1 MYIYQYTKK
10 FANKNFI
17 EKEFSDVDSL
27 ILCQI
32 SYQDFDN
39 IYNNF
44 DDETSIMELTKHVK
58 SITKNTLY
66 PQKNNKLL
74 KSLQSG
80 IRFSNIKM
88 KYFHQVFSD
97 KHKIQFAALTYIGD
111 TFAYICF
118 RGTDISIT
126 GWKEDLL
133 FAVKDVVPSQRL
145 ALEYAQKVIPLIP
158 AGKKIY
164 IGGHSKGGNLA
175 IHAACYLEEIYQKR
189 ISKVYDHDG
198 PGFSYNI
205 YGTEEYERIVNRVE
219 KTIPRNSLIG
229 ILLNSS
235 LSNAKII
242 KSNAITGLYQ
252 HDPLRWIIDHNGNF
266 VIVQDRSRMSKEIQ
280 IAVDELI
287 ISLSYEEK
295 KALIRTIGMWFD
307 NARIKTVKQIN
318 KKFIPLL
325 KQIRKSIKS
334 EENVELKYRLR
345 IVVLLFFKLTLYKN
359 HSYLTKRADK
369 KIEKLNDEYKAYSKN
384 I

>member
-1 MYIYQYTKK
+1 M
-10 FANKNFI
+10 
-17 EKEFSDVDSL
+17 
-27 ILCQI
+27 
-32 SYQDFDN
+32 
-39 IYNNF
+39 
-44 DDETSIMELTKHVK
+44 
-58 SITKNTLY
+58 
-66 PQKNNKLL
+66 
-74 KSLQSG
+74 
-80 IRFSNIKM
+80 
-88 KYFHQVFSD
+88 
-97 KHKIQFAALTYIGD
+97 
-111 TFAYICF
+111 
-118 RGTDISIT
+118 
-126 GWKEDLL
+126 L

-334 EENVELKYRLR
+334 EENVELKSRLR
-345 IVVLLFFKLTLYKN
+345 IVVLLIFKLTLYKN